1 MRSCEAALVIL
12 LIATSPQVPKQVQM
26 EETFESIVNMSK
38 FQLENNVFPE
48 FDPVYKVDPSGK
60 GIGFSLFHAV
70 HYLFLESG
78 LLPKAK
84 RKTGANTTGRKE
96 ISPIYNKLIEV
107 FECLAELV
115 EKQTLTDTTVLRV
128 GH

>member
-1 MRSCEAALVIL
+1 
-12 LIATSPQVPKQVQM
+12 M
-26 EETFESIVNMSK
+26 EETFESVINMTK
-38 FQLENNVFPE
+38 FQLENNVYPE
-48 FDPVYKVDPSGK
+48 FDPVYKIDPSGK
-60 GIGFSLFHAV
+60 GMYKMCFFPKYFVFFS
-70 HYLFLESG
+70 ESG

-84 RKTGANTTGRKE
+84 RKSGTSSTGRKE

-128 GH
+128 CYCIYYSAYINLLDL

>member
-1 MRSCEAALVIL
+1 
-12 LIATSPQVPKQVQM
+12 M
-26 EETFESIVNMSK
+26 EETFENVINMCK
-38 FQLENNVFPE
+38 FQLENNVYPE

-60 GIGFSLFHAV
+60 GIRKNIPVFTICCKFDIS
-70 HYLFLESG
+70 ESG

-84 RKTGANTTGRKE
+84 RRSATSSTGRKE

-128 GH
+128 RHYI